1 MRAILRRTGYH
12 SHGMRGAGHAGCRLR
27 DRCFMKKIPVGQTI
41 AFAYRFLL
49 SEIGAIV
56 GIAWV
61 PAVISSAV
69 GYLAQ
74 IYVDL
79 HKADI
84 EAQIPQVMGVYL
96 AVSLTTMLVAI
107 FAASM
112 VGVAITQHVLG
123 QRKSGVIAYFAAGRS
138 EWRMFAA
145 NIRYLVG
152 AGALIGLAAM
162 ISVAA
167 FLLAGVPLDAPEQMR
182 PTAATILAVL
192 ISWFVFL
199 YAFVTILR
207 MGFLL
212 PASIVVE
219 EKGGLRR
226 SHELT
231 RGNFWRM
238 FAVILALG
246 VPILLLLMAG
256 EAAVLRSAL
265 GPDAAR
271 LNPAEFLQRAGQA
284 MEQKLLPWQVF
295 TAVVFV
301 LASGLMYGGSAF
313 AYRALVGTESNAA
326 KRS

>member
-1 MRAILRRTGYH
+1 
-12 SHGMRGAGHAGCRLR
+12 
-27 DRCFMKKIPVGQTI
+27 MKKIPVGQTI
-41 AFAYRFLL
+41 AFAYRFLFA
-49 SEIGAIV
+49 EIGTIV

-61 PAVISSAV
+61 PAVLSSFAT
-69 GYLAQ
+69 YLAQ
-74 IYVDL
+74 IYVNT

-84 EAQIPQVMGVYL
+84 QSGVPEIMGAYF
-96 AVSLTTMLVAI
+96 AVSLSTVMVTV
-107 FAASM
+107 FAASI

-123 QRKSGVIAYFAAGRS
+123 QQKSGVIAYFAAGRN

-145 NIRYLVG
+145 NVRYLLGG
-152 AGALIGLAAM
+152 AALIGLAAA
-162 ISVAA
+162 ITIAA

-182 PTAATILAVL
+182 PTAATLLAGL

-212 PASIVVE
+212 PATIVAE

-231 RGNFWRM
+231 RGNFWRAL
-238 FAVILALG
+238 AVILALG
-246 VPILLLLMAG
+246 VPILLLLLAG

-271 LNPAEFLQRAGQA
+271 TNPTEFFQRAEQA
-284 MEQKLLPWQVF
+284 MSEKLLPWQIF
-295 TAVVFV
+295 SAVVFV
-301 LASGLMYGGSAF
+301 LASGLIYGGSAF
-313 AYRALVGTESNAA
+313 AYRALIDKTSDSA